1 MTFPDLKTF
10 KRRFFRDEQGEVVIF
25 QPANPAIIGWVIF
38 LSLSFLF
45 EPGSLQKGSELLA
58 RAFLFTWA
66 YLEVTQDVNY
76 FRRSIGLLIMAAILI
91 AFFR

>member
-1 MTFPDLKTF
+1 MNVVDVKQQIRKFF
-10 KRRFFRDEQGEVVIF
+10 KDKHGNIIIF
-25 QPANPAIIGWVIF
+25 QPPNPAIIGWVIF
-38 LSLSFLF
+38 LGLSFLF

-66 YLEVTQDVNY
+66 YLEVTKGVNY
-76 FRRSIGLLIMAAILI
+76 FRRLLGGIVLSAILV